1 MARIRI
7 SKFVIVESLE
17 SHEVKTGRLLAYQLD
32 EYVAEY
38 APALKVQYE
47 VCNSGIEFRT
57 LVDSLVKEAVDGQ
70 EVPVLHLECHGS
82 ASDGIEFA
90 NGSSMA
96 WDDLA
101 GTLNVLNIA
110 TSFNLLIVLAACYGG
125 HLMGEI
131 SAIRPAPC
139 WGVVAPTNTVDPSDI
154 LRGFRT
160 YYKTLLE
167 TGDAGYAAEQLSD
180 IPISNGKWFA
190 QPAQTWFEKMVF
202 EFLET
207 HCNKSAAKASARIL
221 VAKLRAEGFK
231 TSCDAILENYRQIN
245 RTNLGGKYFDKFF
258 STNQIPEANER
269 FSKTRDRIAIRIK
282 EMRATGKYCI

>member
-1 MARIRI
+1 MSRIRI

-17 SHEVKTGRLLAYQLD
+17 NHEVKTGRLLANQLV
-32 EYVAEY
+32 EYVAEH
-38 APALKVQYE
+38 APVLKVQYE
-47 VCNSGIEFRT
+47 VCNSAAEFRT
-57 LVDSLVKEAVDGQ
+57 LFQTLVNEAVDGQ

-82 ASDGIEFA
+82 ASDGLEFA

-101 GTLNVLNIA
+101 RTLNVLNVA

-131 SAIRPAPC
+131 TAIRPAPC
-139 WGVVAPTNTVDPSDI
+139 WGVVAPTDTVDPSEI

-167 TGDAGYAAEQLSD
+167 TGDAGYAARQLSD
-180 IPISNGKWFA
+180 IPVSSGEWFA
-190 QPAQTWFEKMVF
+190 KSAQTWFEEMVF
-202 EFLET
+202 EFMET
-207 HCNKSAAKASARIL
+207 QCKKTATKANARIL
-221 VAKLRAEGFK
+221 VAKLRAKGVK
-231 TSCDAILENYRQIN
+231 TSCDAILENYRLLN
-245 RTNLGGKYFDKFF
+245 RTNFEGKYFDTFF
-258 STNQIPEANER
+258 STNQIPDANER
-269 FSKTRDRIAIRIK
+269 FSITRDRIAIRIK